1 VDQAPDRAPGAFS
14 VTRHLPEA
22 SAPKSIRQAITT
34 LREAESDLLDSLE
47 AERMA
52 QAGQQEAVSL
62 DRQALADARSTGAE
76 PPGHVHRSRAEEA
89 LAEATEVRQAD
100 ELRVERAEQALARE
114 LDAQAEAWLS
124 AIEKARDRADAEV
137 LKRLSAL
144 REVETQ
150 RSELRA
156 AAVWLGRLPTIGF
169 DVATGRPPKPVRDE
183 TGLPDPHASGSMVSA
198 STLFDVLSDY
208 FVQTSFTG
216 ERERV
221 AQYEAEQAE
230 KERRVAEL
238 QELREAHPP
247 VSSG

>member
-1 VDQAPDRAPGAFS
+1 MPEIA
-14 VTRHLPEA
+14 LPK
-22 SAPKSIRQAITT
+22 P
-34 LREAESDLLDSLE
+34 LREAAAVLRTAEADLTASEQAERE
-47 AERMA
+47 AEA
-52 QAGQQEAVSL
+52 AQQEAVAL
-62 DRQALADARSTGAE
+62 DRQALADARTSGSE
-76 PPGHVHRSRAEEA
+76 PPGRVHRERAEQALVEA
-89 LAEATEVRQAD
+89 VEVREAD
-100 ELRVERAEQALARE
+100 ELRVATAEQSLARE
-114 LDAQAEAWLS
+114 LDAQAEAWLG

-144 REVETQ
+144 HEVETQ

-169 DVATGRPPKPVRDE
+169 DQATTRPPKPVRDE

-198 STLFDVLSDY
+198 STLFEVLADY
-208 FVQTSFTG
+208 FIRTSFTG

-230 KERRVAEL
+230 KERHVAEL